1 MYYPGLSGIR
11 EETEEQP
18 LNKYILFSGDIYCF
32 RTNKPVAPVYSG
44 AIFINVYQNHLIF
57 LKIKNAKADKVMEIS
72 TIKINPCGISS
83 ILLITFIP

>member
-1 MYYPGLSGIR
+1 MNNFANSIIDR
-11 EETEEQP
+11 FECCA
-18 LNKYILFSGDIYCF
+18 IYF
-32 RTNKPVAPVYSG
+32 YSVYL
-44 AIFINVYQNHLIF
+44 YQNHLIF

>member
-1 MYYPGLSGIR
+1 MCYPGLSGTR
-11 EETEEQP
+11 EEMAAQP
-18 LNKYILFSGDIYCF
+18 LNKYIYCF